1 MLLNKAELLEKY
13 YTRGNPI
20 DDADVDL
27 LPFPGRIP
35 GVLDISAVC
44 RLCFQEN
51 HKTAQDLK

>member
-27 LPFPGRIP
+27 YLSRANTWCIGYIG
-35 GVLDISAVC
+35 GVPP
-44 RLCFQEN
+44 CFQEN
-51 HKTAQDLK
+51 HRTAQDLK

>member
-27 LPFPGRIP
+27 TF
-35 GVLDISAVC
+35 DD
-44 RLCFQEN
+44 F
-51 HKTAQDLK
+51 KYLKSIN

>member
-27 LPFPGRIP
+27 YLSRANTWCIGYIG
-35 GVLDISAVC
+35 GVPLAS
-44 RLCFQEN
+44 RR
-51 HKTAQDLK
+51 TTRPPRT